1 MTAPFV
7 LPDLTPALP
16 EMVMLAM
23 TCLVLVVDLYL
34 PQERRGF
41 TLLLAVATLVLTVV
55 AVSIVA
61 PAAPVTSFSGSFVL
75 DQLAVVLKI
84 SVCVVTF
91 LVFVYSRDY
100 LVDNGIYKGEYYV
113 LGLFATLGMM
123 VMISAQSFLLIYLGL
138 ELLSLSLYSMIAF
151 NRDSLRASES
161 AMKYFVLGAMA
172 SGLLLYGISIF
183 YGITGTIDLNEL
195 AVGVDSQM
203 AAHPVALGFAL
214 TFIVVGLS
222 FKLGAVPFH
231 MWLPDI
237 YQGSPTSVTL
247 FIGTAPKI
255 AGFAMAMRLLVDGL
269 GDLAFDWSQMLTAL
283 AVASMALGNVIA
295 IAQSNFKR
303 MLAYSTISHVGF
315 ILLGI
320 LSATANGYASAMFYT
335 ITYAITASVAF
346 GVLIV
351 LNRKGF
357 EAENISDLAGLN
369 DGNPWYAALLA
380 IAMFSMAGVPPTVGF
395 YAKLSV
401 LQSVIQ
407 VDIVWLAVLAVL
419 FTVIGLFYYLR
430 IIKVMYFDKP
440 LPEQT
445 TTIKEALDVK
455 LLLGANSL
463 SLILLGMFPSLLM
476 AYCILAFSSL

>member
-1 MTAPFV
+1 MTPDFMQ
-7 LPDLTPALP
+7 PDLLPALP

-23 TCLVLVVDLYL
+23 TCLVLVVDLFL
-34 PQERRGF
+34 PQEKRGF
-41 TLLLAVATLVLTVV
+41 TLLLSIATLALVIA
-55 AVSIVA
+55 AVIAV
-61 PAAPVTSFSGSFVL
+61 APVTAISSFGGSFVL
-75 DQLAVVLKI
+75 DQMAVVLKI
-84 SVCVVTF
+84 AVCAVTIM
-91 LVFVYSRDY
+91 VFVYSRDY
-100 LVDNGIYKGEYYV
+100 LADHDIYKGEYYV

-123 VMISAQSFLLIYLGL
+123 VMISAHSFLLIYLGL
-138 ELLSLSLYSMIAF
+138 ELLSLSLYAMIAF
-151 NRDSLRASES
+151 NRNSLSASEA

-183 YGITGTIDLNEL
+183 YGITGTLDLNQVS
-195 AVGVDSQM
+195 ATVNNQITQ
-203 AAHPVALGFAL
+203 HPVALSFAL

-255 AGFAMAMRLLVDGL
+255 AGFAMTIRLLVDGL
-269 GDLAFDWSQMLTAL
+269 GDLQVDWSQMLTAL
-283 AVASMALGNVIA
+283 AIASMALGNVIA
-295 IAQSNFKR
+295 IAQTNFKR

-346 GVLIV
+346 GVLLV
-351 LNRKGF
+351 LNRKGC
-357 EAENISDLAGLN
+357 EAENINDLSGLN
-369 DGNPWYAALLA
+369 DSNPWYAALLA

-401 LQSVIQ
+401 LQAVIQ
-407 VDIVWLAVLAVL
+407 VDMVWLAVTAVL

-430 IIKVMYFDKP
+430 VIKVMYFDKP

-455 LLLGANSL
+455 MLLSANSL
-463 SLILLGMFPSLLM
+463 SLILLGMFPSSLM
-476 AYCILAFSSL
+476 AYCILAFS

>member
-1 MTAPFV
+1 MSAEFTQ
-7 LPDLTPALP
+7 PDLMPALP
-16 EMVMLAM
+16 EMVMLGM
-23 TCLVLVVDLYL
+23 TCLVLVVDLFL
-34 PQERRGF
+34 PQQKRGF
-41 TLLLAVATLVLTVV
+41 TLLLAVVTLLLAIAAVVL
-55 AVSIVA
+55 VA
-61 PAAPVTSFSGSFVL
+61 PVDEVSSFGGSFVL
-75 DQLAVVLKI
+75 DQLAVVLKVA
-84 SVCVVTF
+84 VCAITI

-100 LVDNGIYKGEYYV
+100 LADHDIYRGEYYV

-123 VMISAQSFLLIYLGL
+123 VMISAHSLLLVYLGL
-138 ELLSLSLYSMIAF
+138 ELLSLSLYAMIAF
-151 NRDSLRASES
+151 NRKSLRASES

-183 YGITGTIDLNEL
+183 YGITGTLDIREL
-195 AVGVDSQM
+195 ALAVDTETWK
-203 AAHPVALGFAL
+203 HPVALSFAL

-255 AGFAMAMRLLVDGL
+255 AGFAMAIRLLVDGL
-269 GDLAFDWSQMLTAL
+269 GSLQVDWSQMLTAL
-283 AVASMALGNVIA
+283 AIASLALGNVVA
-295 IAQSNFKR
+295 IAQTNFKR

-315 ILLGI
+315 ILLGM

-335 ITYAITASVAF
+335 ITYAITAAVAF

-357 EAENISDLAGLN
+357 EAEEISDLSGLN
-369 DGNPWYAALLA
+369 DSNPWYAALLA

-395 YAKLSV
+395 YAKLTV
-401 LQSVIQ
+401 LQAVVQ
-407 VDIVWLAVLAVL
+407 VDMIWLAVLAVL
-419 FTVIGLFYYLR
+419 FSVVGLFYYLR
-430 IIKVMYFDKP
+430 IVKVMYFDKP
-440 LPEQT
+440 LAEQT
-445 TTIKEALDVK
+445 TTIKEALDVR

-463 SLILLGMFPSLLM
+463 SLILLGVFPSTLM
-476 AYCILAFSSL
+476 VYCILAFS

>member
-1 MTAPFV
+1 MTAEFMQ
-7 LPDLTPALP
+7 PDLTPALP
-16 EMVMLAM
+16 EMVVLGM
-23 TCLVLVVDLYL
+23 TCLVLVVDLFL
-34 PQERRGF
+34 PQEKRGF
-41 TLLLAVATLVLTVV
+41 TLLLSVLTLLLAIGAVV
-55 AVSIVA
+55 MVA
-61 PAAPVTSFSGSFVL
+61 PLDTVSSFGGSFVL
-75 DQLAVVLKI
+75 DQLAVVLKVA
-84 SVCVVTF
+84 VCAITI

-100 LVDNGIYKGEYYV
+100 LVDHDIYRGEYYV

-123 VMISAQSFLLIYLGL
+123 VMISAHSLLLVYLGL
-138 ELLSLSLYSMIAF
+138 ELLSLSLYAMIAF
-151 NRDSLRASES
+151 NRGSLRASES

-183 YGITGTIDLNEL
+183 YGITGTLDIRQLSM
-195 AVGVDSQM
+195 AVDTQAWS
-203 AAHPVALGFAL
+203 HPVALGFAL

-255 AGFAMAMRLLVDGL
+255 AGFAMAIRLLVDGL
-269 GDLAFDWSQMLTAL
+269 GSLQVDWSQMLTAL
-283 AVASMALGNVIA
+283 AIASLALGNVIA
-295 IAQSNFKR
+295 IAQTNFKR

-320 LSATANGYASAMFYT
+320 LSATANGFASAMFYT
-335 ITYAITASVAF
+335 LTYAITAAVAF

-357 EAENISDLAGLN
+357 EAENISDLSGLN

-395 YAKLSV
+395 YAKLTV
-401 LQSVIQ
+401 LQAVIQ
-407 VDIVWLAVLAVL
+407 VDMVWLAVVAVL
-419 FTVIGLFYYLR
+419 FSVVGLFYYLR
-430 IIKVMYFDKP
+430 IVKVMYFDKP
-440 LPEQT
+440 LAEQT
-445 TTIKEALDVK
+445 TTIKEALDVR

-463 SLILLGMFPSLLM
+463 SLILLGVFPSTLM
-476 AYCILAFSSL
+476 VYCILAFS

>member
-1 MTAPFV
+1 MTAPFIQ
-7 LPDLTPALP
+7 PDLMPALP

-23 TCLVLVVDLYL
+23 TCLVLVVDLFL
-34 PQERRGF
+34 PQEKRGF
-41 TLLLAVATLVLTVV
+41 TLLLSVATLALAIVAVLVV
-55 AVSIVA
+55 APPGSVS
-61 PAAPVTSFSGSFVL
+61 SFGGSFVL

-84 SVCVVTF
+84 ATCGITI

-100 LVDNGIYKGEYYV
+100 LIDNDIYRGEYYV

-123 VMISAQSFLLIYLGL
+123 VMISAHSFLLVYLGL
-138 ELLSLSLYSMIAF
+138 ELLSLSLYAMIAF
-151 NRDSLRASES
+151 NRNSLPASES

-183 YGITGTIDLNEL
+183 YGVTGTLDINQVSA
-195 AVGVDSQM
+195 AVGSQI
-203 AAHPVALGFAL
+203 ALHPVALSFAL
-214 TFIVVGLS
+214 TFIVVGLC

-255 AGFAMAMRLLVDGL
+255 AGFAMAIRLLVDGL
-269 GDLAFDWSQMLTAL
+269 GDLQVDWSQMLTAL
-283 AVASMALGNVIA
+283 AIASMAVGNIIA
-295 IAQSNFKR
+295 IAQTNFKR

-335 ITYAITASVAF
+335 ITYAITAAVAF
-346 GVLIV
+346 GVLLV

-357 EAENISDLAGLN
+357 EAENISDLSGLN
-369 DGNPWYAALLA
+369 DSNPWYAALLA

-401 LQSVIQ
+401 LQAVIQ
-407 VDIVWLAVLAVL
+407 VDMVWLAVTAVL
-419 FTVIGLFYYLR
+419 FSVIGLFYYLR
-430 IIKVMYFDKP
+430 VVKVMYFDKP

-463 SLILLGMFPSLLM
+463 SLILLGIFPSTLM
-476 AYCILAFSSL
+476 AYCILSFS